1 MCANSIQAKPFDFMV
16 FHRFDISCCVALL
29 EVYLIYSLDRD
40 EVTTS
45 LINDFIFFILNSS
58 ISIGFNFILEI
69 KIMKTNICY
78 FQLIK

>member
-1 MCANSIQAKPFDFMV
+1 MQSVQILLKRNLLISNIMV
-16 FHRFDISCCVALL
+16 SHKFYISCCVERL
-29 EVYLIYSLDRD
+29 EVFLIYSLDRD

-78 FQLIK
+78 F